1 MNDSST
7 PTAGRA
13 PLRMRWPLRRRN
25 GGRAPAAHAAAKAP
39 SRLRPRRPRV
49 RTLLLVAVLAT
60 LLGAGWFW
68 LRDSSLVGVKDV
80 TVTGIVGGQS
90 AEITDALEEAAG
102 SMTTLHVR
110 EEALRAAVE
119 PFSIVKDIEVSTD
132 FPNAMRIHVISNVAV
147 GAVEMGG
154 RAIPVTADGTLLRD
168 VTASASLPRVP
179 LHGTPTGSRLTE
191 GEALRA
197 VSALG
202 VAPPAMRSRI
212 ERVAVTRENGLEL
225 QLANG
230 PALWFGGGERLLA
243 KWAAATAVLADPE
256 AAGASYV
263 DVSAPSRPA
272 VGGLPDGAPAES
284 DSDLPEL
291 PEGMVIDPATG
302 GAVDPNAPADA
313 TATGAETPET
323 TAETVP

>member
-13 PLRMRWPLRRRN
+13 PLRLRWSLRRRN
-25 GGRAPAAHAAAKAP
+25 AAHAAARAKAP
-39 SRLRPRRPRV
+39 SRLRPRRPRA
-49 RTLLLVAVLAT
+49 RTVVAAALLVA

-68 LRDSSLVGVKDV
+68 LRDSSLVAVKDV

-147 GAVEMGG
+147 GAVELSG

-168 VTASASLPRVP
+168 VAAPASLPRVP
-179 LHGTPTGSRLTE
+179 LHGTPTGSRLSE

-197 VSALG
+197 LAALG
-202 VAPPAMRSRI
+202 AAPPALRSRI
-212 ERVAVTRENGLEL
+212 ERVAVTRAHGLEL

-284 DSDLPEL
+284 ETDLPEL
-291 PEGMVIDPATG
+291 PEGMAIDPATG
-302 GAVDPNAPADA
+302 GAFDPNAPADTSA
-313 TATGAETPET
+313 AGTESPDT

>member
-1 MNDSST
+1 MNESST

-13 PLRMRWPLRRRN
+13 PLRMRWSLRRRT
-25 GGRAPAAHAAAKAP
+25 GAHATAGAKAP

-49 RTLLLVAVLAT
+49 RTLLIAVVLVALV
-60 LLGAGWFW
+60 GAGWFW
-68 LRDSSLVGVKDV
+68 LRDSSLVAVKNV

-90 AEITDALEEAAG
+90 AEITDALDEAAA

-110 EEALRAAVE
+110 EEALRAAIE
-119 PFSIVKDIEVSTD
+119 PYSIVKDIEVTTD

-147 GAVEMGG
+147 GAVELGG

-168 VTASASLPRVP
+168 VTAAASLPRVP

-197 VSALG
+197 LASLG
-202 VAPPAMRSRI
+202 AAPPALRSRI
-212 ERVAVTRENGLEL
+212 ERVAVTRAHGLEL
-225 QLANG
+225 QLSNG

-243 KWAAATAVLADPE
+243 KWAAASAVLADPE

-284 DSDLPEL
+284 DNDLPDL

-302 GAVDPNAPADA
+302 GAVDPNAPV
-313 TATGAETPET
+313 TGAETPDA

>member
-1 MNDSST
+1 MQESST
-7 PTAGRA
+7 PTADRP
-13 PLRMRWPLRRRN
+13 PLRLRWPLRRR
-25 GGRAPAAHAAAKAP
+25 GARSTAASKAP
-39 SRLRPRRPRV
+39 SRLRLRRPRL

-60 LLGAGWFW
+60 LIGAGWFW
-68 LRDSSLVGVKDV
+68 LRDSSLVAVKNV

-90 AEITDALEEAAG
+90 ADITDALEEAAG

-119 PFSIVKDIEVSTD
+119 PFSIVKDIEVTTD

-147 GAVEMGG
+147 GAVEAGG
-154 RAIPVTADGTLLRD
+154 RATPVTADGTLLRD
-168 VTASASLPRVP
+168 VTAAASLPRVP

-197 VSALG
+197 LAALG
-202 VAPPAMRSRI
+202 VAPPSLRSRI
-212 ERVAVTRENGLEL
+212 ERVAVTREHGLEL
-225 QLANG
+225 QLTNG

-243 KWAAATAVLADPE
+243 KWAAASAVLADPE

-284 DSDLPEL
+284 ASDLPEL
-291 PEGMVIDPATG
+291 PEGMAIDPATG
-302 GAVDPNAPADA
+302 GAVDPNAPAIG
-313 TATGAETPET
+313 TETPDIA
-323 TAETVP
+323 AETVP